1 MNQAIFILTG
11 TSREYTAARQDLKLT
26 PPQARWLTGASL
38 LKGLSGPTVY
48 RTGTWRTLMRIEAI
62 EAAMIE
68 VKAEIIDL

>member
-1 MNQAIFILTG
+1 MNQTIFILAG
-11 TSREYTAARQDLKLT
+11 TSREYTTARQELKLT
-26 PPQARWLTGASL
+26 PPQAHWLTGASL

-68 VKAEIIDL
+68 VNANIIDL